1 LHLNVA
7 KSQVVIPHDLTTA
20 FEKYIEELKIE
31 AEREFFNRGIRKFSK
46 NRSEDNVQL
55 FERKAS
61 NKGTLL
67 ELNNNFPLLRTL
79 RDGLKKEQL
88 TKLNLVMR
96 MINTRINHIRQT
108 HEEKAFV
115 GIEEKDGLS
124 LKDFIVCINE
134 LKESG
139 LSSEHIKSDILPN
152 LGFTE
157 GSLPPEI
164 MQLLK

>member
-1 LHLNVA
+1 M
-7 KSQVVIPHDLTTA
+7 K
-20 FEKYIEELKIE
+20 LK
-31 AEREFFNRGIRKFSK
+31 REFFNKGIRKFSN

-67 ELNNNFPLLRTL
+67 ELNNNFPLLKSL
-79 RDGLKKEQL
+79 KDALKKEQL
-88 TKLNLVMR
+88 IKLNLILR
-96 MINTRINHIRQT
+96 MVNTRVNHIRQT
-108 HEEKAFV
+108 HEEKPFF

-124 LKDFIVCINE
+124 VNDLLLCVNE
-134 LKESG
+134 LIASG
-139 LSSEHIKSDILPN
+139 LPSAQIKNDILPN

-157 GSLPPEI
+157 SSLPPEV